1 MNKEQI
7 QGKAEQIAG
16 KLKEKWGKLTGDDI
30 ALFNGKRE
38 TFLGKLKEHY
48 GLSKEDADKQIK
60 VIEDSAT
67 DSLVKPA

>member
-30 ALFNGKRE
+30 ALYNGKRE

-60 VIEDSAT
+60 VIEDAST
-67 DSLVKPA
+67 DIVVKPA

>member
-30 ALFNGKRE
+30 ALYNGKRE

-60 VIEDSAT
+60 LIEDAAS
-67 DSLVKPA
+67 DIVVKPA

>member
-30 ALFNGKRE
+30 TLYDGKRE
-38 TFLGKLKEHY
+38 TFLGKVKEHY
-48 GLSKEDADKQIK
+48 GLSKEDAEKQIK
-60 VIEDSAT
+60 VIEDATHDSEIKSA
-67 DSLVKPA
+67 